1 MSKLL
6 FLLIVFFGM
15 SIYGVA
21 QTDSTSTDTTVSDTT
36 AYNSRDDFSLSGFPI
51 VFFLPETSLSFGAAG
66 LMVFNAG
73 TKKKAW
79 RRSQISLG
87 GAYTLKKQILFFLPY
102 ELYLKQKW
110 KVNGEVGYF
119 RYFFNYYGIG
129 IDSKEENLETYD
141 ANFPRL
147 ISTVSYRVTDPLLLG
162 VQYRFDYFQIPRMDS
177 LLTADNPTG
186 AQGGG
191 VVSSIGLSATY
202 DSRDDIFYPRKGIF
216 ASLIA
221 ENSGKYTGASF
232 DYSLIQLDITKY
244 HTFKWNHT
252 LATNLYL
259 GATIGDSPFFTY
271 YYFSSGKRGR
281 GFNDRR
287 FLDKNM
293 SLLQAEYRFGI
304 WKRFRGAV
312 FSSIGSVGNT
322 FDKAFTNRKLWA
334 YGGGLRFQLSKK
346 QMSHVRLDVA
356 RSYEGFQFYVTI
368 GEAF

>member
-1 MSKLL
+1 MNRLREVLKY
-6 FLLIVFFGM
+6 FYIVFFIF
-15 SIYGVA
+15 SSQSLIA
-21 QTDSTSTDTTVSDTT
+21 QDSTETAKDSS
-36 AYNSRDDFSLSGFPI
+36 AYNSKDDFSLSGFPI

-66 LMVFNAG
+66 LLVFNAG
-73 TKKKAW
+73 REKKAW

-87 GAYTLKKQILFFLPY
+87 GAYTLKNQILFFLPY

-110 KVNGEVGYF
+110 RWNGEVGYF

-147 ISTVSYRVTDPLLLG
+147 ISNLSYRVRDPLLLG
-162 VQYRFDYFQIPRMDS
+162 IQYKFDFFDIPRTDS
-177 LLTADNPTG
+177 LLTTDNPIG
-186 AQGGG
+186 IDGGMI
-191 VVSSIGLSATY
+191 SSVGLTASY
-202 DSRDDIFYPRKGIF
+202 DTRDDIFYPRKGIF
-216 ASLIA
+216 ASVIA
-221 ENSGKYTGASF
+221 ETSGAHTGADF
-232 DYSLIQLDITKY
+232 DYELITIDLRHY

-252 LATNLYL
+252 LATNFYS
-259 GATIGDSPFFTY
+259 GITIGDSPFFNY
-271 YYFSSGKRGR
+271 FYFSSGRRGR

-287 FLDKNM
+287 FLDKNISM
-293 SLLQAEYRFGI
+293 FQAEYRFGI
-304 WKRFRGAV
+304 YKRFRGTV

-322 FDKAFTNRKLWA
+322 YAESFTNRMLWS

-356 RSYEGFQFYVTI
+356 RSFEGFQFYVTI